1 MSDRKDDT
9 PTLEELAAAL
19 EGVSVA
25 SSDVA
30 ACLWPECPRLCRRP
44 GRGRGRPQMFCS
56 ASCRAKYAYRR
67 GQLDHALTV
76 VEDVADE
83 LAELLPFAKSSEA
96 ERLRQL
102 VIEAHRNL
110 EWQLARFSR
119 DRAHR
124 RRHRP
129 GPADPGQPHLRA
141 LYTLTGDSP
150 GRAELAAIEAEE
162 ASWRRFQLF
171 WRRDDALPTRRV
183 RIPVGRASSF
193 TEGSP

>member
-1 MSDRKDDT
+1 MSDRKDDA

-19 EGVSVA
+19 DGVRVA

-30 ACLWPECPRLCRRP
+30 ACLLPECPNLCQRP

-56 ASCRAKYAYRR
+56 ATCRAKYAYRR

-83 LAELLPFAKSSEA
+83 LAEQLPFARSSEA

-102 VIEAHRNL
+102 VIEAHQNL

-119 DRAHR
+119 DRVHR
-124 RRHRP
+124 RRNRP

-150 GRAELAAIEAEE
+150 DAEELAAIEAEE
-162 ASWRRFQLF
+162 AAWRRFQLF
-171 WRRDDALPTRRV
+171 WRRDDGLPTRRP
-183 RIPVGRASSF
+183 RIPVGRPSF
-193 TEGSP
+193 TEAGAP